1 MLHKKKGKIMQKN
14 YNISETAQ
22 ITFNNNTTF
31 CVGTGRMGLALQKEY
46 YEQLALVQQE
56 VGFSYIRG
64 HGIFCD
70 DMAIYN
76 EYMDADGVTRSEY
89 NFTYLDRVLDM
100 YMSLKIKPFFELGFM
115 PEKLAS
121 GKQTIFYWK
130 GNTTPPKNYESWA
143 KLVKALLF
151 HVISRYGID
160 EVSTWPV
167 EVWNEPNLAGFW
179 ENADMDEYKKL
190 YKVTACAVKEV
201 SPRTRVGGPSICG
214 LEGWE
219 HWMRSF
225 LEFCMENDVPLDFVT
240 RHAYVSDM
248 PLHKGRYSYQNMRT
262 LNNVTEEL
270 NVSREIIDSFDTYR
284 GMEMHITEFN
294 TSYCPNCPIHETN
307 MNAAYIAAL
316 LAELGDTS
324 VSYSYWTFGDVF
336 EEAGVPFTPFHGGFG
351 LVANGC
357 VPKPTLWTFAFF
369 KDLIG
374 TPVHR
379 SENMVV
385 TKCEDGYRG
394 VCWNLCVEECETLDI
409 NINLPC
415 GEGEYV
421 LISKTVD
428 EENCNPLK
436 AWHDLGEPSS
446 PTKKQLELIL
456 SCSKPLCKTHGS
468 SDGKVSLQLRP
479 NAVIYFEFSKITMK
493 NDRGYD
499 YNWYNK

>member
-1 MLHKKKGKIMQKN
+1 MQKN
-14 YNISETAQ
+14 YVISETAQ
-22 ITFNNNTTF
+22 VGFNNNAAF

-46 YEQLALVQQE
+46 CEQLSLVQRE

-76 EYMDADGVTRSEY
+76 EYVDTDGVTHTEY

-100 YMSLKIKPFFELGFM
+100 YMSLNIKPFIELGFM

-130 GNTTPPKNYESWA
+130 GNTTPPKNYDNWA
-143 KLVKALLF
+143 QLVKALLF
-151 HVISRYGID
+151 HVIDRYGID
-160 EVSTWPV
+160 EVSAWPV
-167 EVWNEPNLAGFW
+167 EVWNEPNLSGFW
-179 ENADMDEYKKL
+179 ENADLDEYKKL
-190 YKVTACAVKEV
+190 YKVTAIAVKEV
-201 SPRTRVGGPSICG
+201 SPRIRVGGPSVCG

-219 HWMRSF
+219 NWIRSF
-225 LEFCMENDVPLDFVT
+225 LGFCLENDVPLDFVT
-240 RHAYVSDM
+240 RHVYVSEM
-248 PLHKGRYSYQNMRT
+248 PLRKGRYTYQNMRSLSDIT
-262 LNNVTEEL
+262 KEL
-270 NVSREIIDSFDTYR
+270 NASREIIDSFDTYR

-294 TSYCPNCPIHETN
+294 TSYNPNCPIHDTN

-316 LAELGDTS
+316 LAEMGDTS
-324 VSYSYWTFGDVF
+324 ASYSYWTFGDVF

-357 VPKPTLWTFAFF
+357 IPKPTFWTFAFF
-369 KDLIG
+369 KGLTG

-385 TKCEDGYRG
+385 TKSENGYRG
-394 VCWNLCVEECETLDI
+394 VCWNLCAEERETLDL
-409 NINLPC
+409 NIELPF

-421 LISKTVD
+421 LITKTVD

-436 AWHDLGEPSS
+436 AWHDLGEPPN

-468 SDGKVSLQLRP
+468 SDGKVSLQLQP
-479 NAVIYFEFSKITMK
+479 NAVIYFEFSKISMMI
-493 NDRGYD
+493 DRGYD
-499 YNWYNK
+499 YNWYIK